1 MEGLAGLWPIL
12 LMFVLLYFLLIR
24 PQQKRNKELLN
35 MQSNLKKGDKIITFG
50 GLHGTIDAVD
60 EGTVIIKCEDG
71 TKLTHDKGAVREVVQ
86 SPTE

>member
-1 MEGLAGLWPIL
+1 
-12 LMFVLLYFLLIR
+12 
-24 PQQKRNKELLN
+24 